1 MREVWGISRE
11 TLDGEK
17 LVSGVSMSA
26 SGGREEGGRKRRRK
40 RSCFFISPGAESM
53 LLSRQIPLSV
63 PVFYTQITRELARQS
78 LWEGSGLG
86 NISF

>member
-1 MREVWGISRE
+1 MPQ
-11 TLDGEK
+11 
-17 LVSGVSMSA
+17 
-26 SGGREEGGRKRRRK
+26 EEGKREAGRGGGKGV
-40 RSCFFISPGAESM
+40 CFFISPGAESM

-86 NISF
+86 SISF